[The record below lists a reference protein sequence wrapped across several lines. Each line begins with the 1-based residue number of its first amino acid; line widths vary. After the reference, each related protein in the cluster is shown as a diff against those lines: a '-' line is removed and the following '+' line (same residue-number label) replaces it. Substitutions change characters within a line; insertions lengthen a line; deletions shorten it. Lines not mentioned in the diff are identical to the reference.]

1 MNLSSIKIMLQAG
14 RHYTNRLVLGLLV
27 VVAYLI
33 WSNQRAEIDYLR
45 SMVYTLEFRV
55 ETLEQ
60 TR

>member
-1 MNLSSIKIMLQAG
+1 MLQAG